1 MRNFIAFIRHFRVI
15 LLFALL
21 QGIALTWYT
30 TFVQFPRSQYLT
42 TASFFQG
49 SVLSARNTLT
59 KHFDLSENNKILQAE
74 NIILHETMP
83 HSFLKLENGL
93 TKINDTLHRL
103 QYEYI
108 PSVVI
113 NSTYSKANNYIT
125 INTGSSQGIKR
136 GMGVFSSKGIVG
148 IVHNVSTHF
157 SVIKSCL
164 TEKLNA
170 AIMLEE
176 TGQDGFLIWNGPD
189 ASKGTMTGVSND
201 SKIKKKAQIVTRG
214 GAGIYP
220 RGLPVGT
227 VYKYE
232 VIEGESLWDITFD
245 FAVDFRS
252 LQNVYGIKN
261 LLLDEQKKIEA
272 LSQGNE

>member
-42 TASFFQG
+42 TASSIQG
-49 SVLSARNTLT
+49 SVLSVRNSLT
-59 KHFDLSENNKILQAE
+59 KHFSLSENNKILQAE
-74 NIILHETMP
+74 NILLHKTLP
-83 HSFLKLENGL
+83 HSFIKLENGL

-103 QYEYI
+103 QYEYT
-108 PSVVI
+108 PAVVI

-125 INTGSSQGIKR
+125 INTGSKQGIKR
-136 GMGVFSSKGIVG
+136 GMGVFSSEGIVG
-148 IVHNVSTHF
+148 VIHNVSPHF

-164 TEKLNA
+164 TEKLNT

-176 TGQDGFLIWNGPD
+176 TGQDGFLAWNGPD
-189 ASKGTMTGVSND
+189 ARTGLMTGVSND
-201 SKIKKKAQIVTRG
+201 SKIKEKTRIVTRG
-214 GAGIYP
+214 GAGIFP
-220 RGLPVGT
+220 RGLPVGI
-227 VYKYE
+227 VDKYE
-232 VIEGESLWDITFD
+232 VIEGESLWNITFK

-252 LQNVYGIKN
+252 LQNVYIIKN

-272 LSQGNE
+272 LTEGNE

>member
-21 QGIALTWYT
+21 QGIALMWYT
-30 TFVQFPRSQYLT
+30 TFVSFPRSQYLT
-42 TASFFQG
+42 TASSFQG
-49 SVLSARNTLT
+49 SILSVRNKLT
-59 KHFDLSENNKILQAE
+59 QQFDLPKNNALLQAE
-74 NIILHETMP
+74 NIALHEQMP
-83 HSFLKLENGL
+83 HSFVKLENGL
-93 TKINDTLHRL
+93 VKINDTTHRL

-125 INTGSSQGIKR
+125 INTGSSQGVKR
-136 GMGVFSSKGIVG
+136 GMGVFSSDGIVG
-148 IVHNVSTHF
+148 VVHNVSAHF

-164 TEKLNA
+164 TEKLNT
-170 AIMLEE
+170 AIMIEGSGE
-176 TGQDGFLIWNGPD
+176 DGFLVWNGPD

-201 SKIKKKAQIVTRG
+201 SKITEKAKVITRG
-214 GAGIYP
+214 GAGIFP

-227 VYKYE
+227 VSQYK
-232 VIEGESLWDITFD
+232 VIEGESLWNITFD

-252 LQNVYGIKN
+252 LQSVYVIKN
-261 LLLDEQKKIEA
+261 LLLEEQKELEA
-272 LSQGNE
+272 ISDGNE

>member
-42 TASFFQG
+42 TASTFQG

-59 KHFDLSENNKILQAE
+59 QHFNLPINNKLLQEE
-74 NIILHETMP
+74 NIRLLETMP
-83 HSFLKLENGL
+83 QSFIKLENGL
-93 TKINDTLHRL
+93 AKINDTIHQL

-113 NSTYSKANNYIT
+113 HSTYSKANNYIT

-148 IVHNVSTHF
+148 VVHNVSTHF

-164 TEKLNA
+164 TEKLNT
-170 AIMLEE
+170 AIVLEE
-176 TGQDGFLIWNGPD
+176 TGQDGFLVWNGPE

-201 SKIKKKAQIVTRG
+201 SKIKRKAKIVTRG
-214 GAGIYP
+214 GAGIFP

-227 VYKYE
+227 VHQYE

-252 LQNVYGIKN
+252 LQSVYVIKN
-261 LLLDEQKKIEA
+261 LLLEEQQKLEG
-272 LSQGNE
+272 LSLENE

>member
-42 TASFFQG
+42 TASSFQG
-49 SVLSARNTLT
+49 SVFSVRNTLT

-74 NIILHETMP
+74 NILLRETMP

-108 PSVVI
+108 PAVVI

-136 GMGVFSSKGIVG
+136 GMGVFSSEGIVG
-148 IVHNVSTHF
+148 VVHNVSAHF

-164 TEKLNA
+164 TEKLNT

-176 TGQDGFLIWNGPD
+176 TGQDGFLAWNGPD

-220 RGLPVGT
+220 RGFPLEPYT
-227 VYKYE
+227 HMK
-232 VIEGESLWDITFD
+232 
-245 FAVDFRS
+245 
-252 LQNVYGIKN
+252 
-261 LLLDEQKKIEA
+261 
-272 LSQGNE
+272 